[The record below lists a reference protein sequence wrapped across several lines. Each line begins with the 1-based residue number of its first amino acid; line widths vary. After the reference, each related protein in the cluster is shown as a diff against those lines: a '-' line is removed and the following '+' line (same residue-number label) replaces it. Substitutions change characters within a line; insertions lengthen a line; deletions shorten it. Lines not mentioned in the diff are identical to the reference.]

1 MSDTY
6 NAFVVDEI
14 EDQFKSSIKSLPVP
28 ELQDGFVL
36 IDVLYSS
43 LNYKDALSASGN
55 KGVTKSYPFTPGID
69 AVGKIRQSKDNN
81 LKEGDE
87 VIVTG
92 YDLGMNTNGG
102 FGEIIH
108 VPSGWVV
115 PLPNNLSME
124 EAISFGTAGIT
135 AAASVDAVLSK
146 IDAPEFP
153 VAVSGATGG
162 VGSIA
167 VGLLSKLG
175 IDVTA
180 ITGKENSSQFLKD
193 LGAKN
198 IILRDDFCSEKIRP
212 LDKTK
217 FSAGVDTVGGEILSR
232 IISQVDRH
240 GVITCCGN
248 VNSIKL
254 ETTVF
259 PFILRGIAL
268 QGIDSAESP
277 ITYKKYLWDKIASEW
292 QIGYSTS
299 SIKIIKLNELAPE
312 IDKIL
317 NGNQQ
322 GRVVVKHGE

>member
-1 MSDTY
+1 MSNTY

-14 EDQFKSSIKSLPVP
+14 EDQFKSSIKSLPLP
-28 ELQDGFVL
+28 ELKDGFVL

-69 AVGKIRQSKDNN
+69 AVGRIRQSKDNN

-115 PLPNNLSME
+115 PLPDNLSME

-146 IDAPEFP
+146 IDAPELP
-153 VAVSGATGG
+153 VVVSGATGG

-180 ITGKENSSQFLKD
+180 ITGKENSNQFLKD

-232 IISQVDRH
+232 IISQVNRH

-277 ITYKKYLWDKIASEW
+277 ISYKKYLWDKIASEW
-292 QIGYSTS
+292 QIGYSKS

-317 NGNQQ
+317 NGNQK

>member
-1 MSDTY
+1 MPDTF
-6 NAFVVDEI
+6 NAFVIDEI
-14 EDQFKSSIKSLPVP
+14 EDQFKSSIKSLPIP
-28 ELQDGFVL
+28 ELHDGCVL

-69 AVGKIRQSKDNN
+69 AVGKIRQSKDKN
-81 LKEGDE
+81 LKVGEE

-108 VPSGWVV
+108 VPSDWVV
-115 PLPNNLSME
+115 PLPDNLSME

-135 AAASVDAVLSK
+135 AAASVDAVISK
-146 IDAPEFP
+146 TDALELP
-153 VAVSGATGG
+153 VVVSGATGG

-167 VGLLSKLG
+167 VGLLSKLS

-180 ITGKENSSQFLKD
+180 ITGKKESSQFLKD
-193 LGAKN
+193 LGAKD
-198 IILRDDFCSEKIRP
+198 IILRDDFCSEKIKP

-232 IISQVDRH
+232 IISQVDRR
-240 GVITCCGN
+240 GVVTCCGN

-277 ITYKKYLWDKIASEW
+277 ISYKKYLWDKIASDW
-292 QIGYSTS
+292 QIGYSKS

-317 NGNQQ
+317 NGNQE
-322 GRVVVKHGE
+322 GRVVIKHGE

>member
-14 EDQFKSSIKSLPVP
+14 EDQFKSSIKSLPLP

-146 IDAPEFP
+146 IDAPELP

-232 IISQVDRH
+232 IISQIDRH

-277 ITYKKYLWDKIASEW
+277 VSYKKYLWDKIASEW
-292 QIGYSTS
+292 QIGYSKS

-317 NGNQQ
+317 IGNQQ

>member
-14 EDQFKSSIKSLPVP
+14 EDHFESSIKSLPLP

-69 AVGKIRQSKDNN
+69 AVGKIRQSKDKN
-81 LKEGDE
+81 LKVGDE

-115 PLPNNLSME
+115 PLPDNLSME

-135 AAASVDAVLSK
+135 AAASVDAVISK
-146 IDAPEFP
+146 TDAIELP
-153 VAVSGATGG
+153 VVVSGATGG

-167 VGLLSKLG
+167 VGLLSNLN

-180 ITGKENSSQFLKD
+180 ITGKQDSSQFLKD

-198 IILRDDFCSEKIRP
+198 IIFRDDFCSEKIRS

-217 FSAGVDTVGGEILSR
+217 FSAGVDTVGGDILSR

-240 GVITCCGN
+240 GVVTCCGN

-277 ITYKKYLWDKIASEW
+277 ISYKKYLWDKIASDW
-292 QIGYSTS
+292 QIGYSKS

>member
-1 MSDTY
+1 MPDTF
-6 NAFVVDEI
+6 NAFVIDEI
-14 EDQFKSSIKSLPVP
+14 EDQFESSIKSLPIP
-28 ELQDGFVL
+28 ELHEGCVL

-69 AVGKIRQSKDNN
+69 AVGKIRQSKDKN
-81 LKEGDE
+81 LKVGDE

-108 VPSGWVV
+108 VPSDWVV
-115 PLPNNLSME
+115 PLPDNLSME

-135 AAASVDAVLSK
+135 AAASVDAVISK
-146 IDAPEFP
+146 TDALELP

-167 VGLLSKLG
+167 VGLLSKLS

-180 ITGKENSSQFLKD
+180 ITGKKESSQFLKD
-193 LGAKN
+193 LGAKD
-198 IILRDDFCSEKIRP
+198 IISRDDFCSEKIRP

-232 IISQVDRH
+232 IISQVDRR
-240 GVITCCGN
+240 GVVTCCGN

-277 ITYKKYLWDKIASEW
+277 ISYKKYLWNKIASDW
-292 QIGYSTS
+292 QIGYSKS
-299 SIKIIKLNELAPE
+299 SIKIIKLSELAPE

-317 NGNQQ
+317 KGNQQ

>member
-1 MSDTY
+1 MSNTY

-14 EDQFKSSIKSLPVP
+14 EDQFKSSIKSLPFP

-69 AVGKIRQSKDNN
+69 AVGRIRQSKDNN

-115 PLPNNLSME
+115 PLPDNLSME

-146 IDAPEFP
+146 IDAPELP
-153 VAVSGATGG
+153 VVVSGATGG

-180 ITGKENSSQFLKD
+180 ITGKENSNQFLKD

-232 IISQVDRH
+232 IISQVNRH

-277 ITYKKYLWDKIASEW
+277 ISYKKYLWDKIAFEW
-292 QIGYSTS
+292 QIGYSKS

-317 NGNQQ
+317 NGNQK

>member
-6 NAFVVDEI
+6 DAFVVDEL
-14 EDQFKSSIKSLPVP
+14 EDQFKSSIKSLPLP

-69 AVGKIRQSKDNN
+69 AVGRIRQSKDNN

-115 PLPNNLSME
+115 PLPDNLSME

-146 IDAPEFP
+146 IDAPELP
-153 VAVSGATGG
+153 VVVSGATGG

-180 ITGKENSSQFLKD
+180 ITGKENSNQFLKD

-232 IISQVDRH
+232 IISQVNRH

-277 ITYKKYLWDKIASEW
+277 ISYKKYLWDKIASEW
-292 QIGYSTS
+292 QIGYSKS

-317 NGNQQ
+317 NGNQK

>member
-1 MSDTY
+1 MSNTY

-14 EDQFKSSIKSLPVP
+14 EDQFKSSIKSLPLP
-28 ELQDGFVL
+28 ELKDGFVL

-69 AVGKIRQSKDNN
+69 AVGRIRQSKDNN

-115 PLPNNLSME
+115 PLPENLSME
-124 EAISFGTAGIT
+124 EAIAFGTAGIT

-146 IDAPEFP
+146 IDAPELP
-153 VAVSGATGG
+153 VVVSGATGG

-180 ITGKENSSQFLKD
+180 ITGKENSNQFLKD

-198 IILRDDFCSEKIRP
+198 IILRVDFCSEKIRP

-232 IISQVDRH
+232 IISQVNRH

-277 ITYKKYLWDKIASEW
+277 ISYKKYLWDKIASEW
-292 QIGYSTS
+292 QIGYSKS

-317 NGNQQ
+317 NGNQK

>member
-14 EDQFKSSIKSLPVP
+14 EDQFKSSIKSLPLP

-36 IDVLYSS
+36 IEVLYSS

-146 IDAPEFP
+146 IDAPELP

-212 LDKTK
+212 LDKTR

-248 VNSIKL
+248 ANSIKL
-254 ETTVF
+254 EATVF

-277 ITYKKYLWDKIASEW
+277 ISYKKYLWDKIASEW
-292 QIGYSTS
+292 QIGYSKS

>member
-1 MSDTY
+1 
-6 NAFVVDEI
+6 
-14 EDQFKSSIKSLPVP
+14 
-28 ELQDGFVL
+28 
-36 IDVLYSS
+36 
-43 LNYKDALSASGN
+43 
-55 KGVTKSYPFTPGID
+55 
-69 AVGKIRQSKDNN
+69 
-81 LKEGDE
+81 
-87 VIVTG
+87 
-92 YDLGMNTNGG
+92 MNTNGG

-108 VPSGWVV
+108 VPTGWVV

-292 QIGYSTS
+292 QIGYSKS

>member
-14 EDQFKSSIKSLPVP
+14 EDQFKSSIKSLPLP

-69 AVGKIRQSKDNN
+69 AVGKIRQSKDKN
-81 LKEGDE
+81 LKVGDE

-115 PLPNNLSME
+115 PLPDNLSME

-135 AAASVDAVLSK
+135 AAASVDAVISK
-146 IDAPEFP
+146 TDAIELP
-153 VAVSGATGG
+153 VVVSGATGG

-167 VGLLSKLG
+167 VGLLSKLN

-180 ITGKENSSQFLKD
+180 ITGKQDSSQFLKD

-198 IILRDDFCSEKIRP
+198 IIFRDDFCSEKIRP

-217 FSAGVDTVGGEILSR
+217 FSAGVDTVGGDILSR

-277 ITYKKYLWDKIASEW
+277 IAYKKYLWDKIASDW
-292 QIGYSTS
+292 QIGYSKS

>member
-14 EDQFKSSIKSLPVP
+14 EDQFKSSIKSLPLP

-115 PLPNNLSME
+115 PLPDNLSME

-135 AAASVDAVLSK
+135 AAASVDAVISK
-146 IDAPEFP
+146 TDDFELP
-153 VAVSGATGG
+153 VVVSGASGG

-167 VGLLSKLG
+167 VGLLSKLS

-180 ITGKENSSQFLKD
+180 ITGKQDSSQFLKD

-198 IILRDDFCSEKIRP
+198 VFLRDDFCSEKIKP

-240 GVITCCGN
+240 GVVTCCGN

-277 ITYKKYLWDKIASEW
+277 ISYKKYLWNKIASDW
-292 QIGYSTS
+292 QIGYSKS
-299 SIKIIKLNELAPE
+299 STKIIKLNELVPE

-317 NGNQQ
+317 NGNQE

>member
-14 EDQFKSSIKSLPVP
+14 EDQFKSSIKSLPLP

-36 IDVLYSS
+36 IEVLYSS

-87 VIVTG
+87 AIVTG

-146 IDAPEFP
+146 IDAPELP

-198 IILRDDFCSEKIRP
+198 IISRDDFCSEKIRP

-277 ITYKKYLWDKIASEW
+277 ISYKKYLWDKIASEW
-292 QIGYSTS
+292 QIGYSKS

>member
-1 MSDTY
+1 MSNTY

-14 EDQFKSSIKSLPVP
+14 EDQFKSSIKSLPLP
-28 ELQDGFVL
+28 ELKDGFVL

-69 AVGKIRQSKDNN
+69 AVGRIRQSKDNN

-115 PLPNNLSME
+115 PLPENLSME
-124 EAISFGTAGIT
+124 EAIAFGTAGIT

-146 IDAPEFP
+146 IDAPELP
-153 VAVSGATGG
+153 VVVSGATGG

-180 ITGKENSSQFLKD
+180 ITGKENSNQFLKD

-232 IISQVDRH
+232 IISQVKRH

-277 ITYKKYLWDKIASEW
+277 ISYKKYLWDKIASEW
-292 QIGYSTS
+292 QIGYSKS

-317 NGNQQ
+317 NGNQK

>member
-1 MSDTY
+1 MPDTF
-6 NAFVVDEI
+6 NAFVIDEI
-14 EDQFKSSIKSLPVP
+14 EDQFKSSIKSLPIP
-28 ELQDGFVL
+28 ELYDGCVL

-69 AVGKIRQSKDNN
+69 AVGKIRQSKDKN
-81 LKEGDE
+81 LKVGEE

-108 VPSGWVV
+108 VPSDWVV
-115 PLPNNLSME
+115 PLPDNLSME

-135 AAASVDAVLSK
+135 AAASVDAVISK
-146 IDAPEFP
+146 TDALELP
-153 VAVSGATGG
+153 VVVSGATGG

-167 VGLLSKLG
+167 VGLLSKLS

-180 ITGKENSSQFLKD
+180 ITGKKESSQFLKD
-193 LGAKN
+193 LGAKD
-198 IILRDDFCSEKIRP
+198 IILRDDFCSEKIKP

-232 IISQVDRH
+232 IISQVDRR
-240 GVITCCGN
+240 GVVTCCGN

-277 ITYKKYLWDKIASEW
+277 ISYKKYLWDKIASDW
-292 QIGYSTS
+292 QIGYSKS

-317 NGNQQ
+317 NGNQE
-322 GRVVVKHGE
+322 GRVVIKHGE

>member
-1 MSDTY
+1 MSNTY

-14 EDQFKSSIKSLPVP
+14 EDQFKSSIKSLPLP

-69 AVGKIRQSKDNN
+69 AVGRIRQSKDNN
-81 LKEGDE
+81 LNEVDE
-87 VIVTG
+87 VIVSG

-115 PLPNNLSME
+115 PLPDNLSME

-146 IDAPEFP
+146 IDAPELP
-153 VAVSGATGG
+153 VVVSGATGG

-180 ITGKENSSQFLKD
+180 ITGKENSNQFLKD

-232 IISQVDRH
+232 IISQVNRH

-277 ITYKKYLWDKIASEW
+277 ISYKKYLWDKIASEW
-292 QIGYSTS
+292 QIGYSKS

-317 NGNQQ
+317 NGNQK

>member
-14 EDQFKSSIKSLPVP
+14 EDQFKSSIKSLPLP

-36 IDVLYSS
+36 IEVLYSS

-146 IDAPEFP
+146 IDAPELP

-277 ITYKKYLWDKIASEW
+277 ISYKKYLWDKIASEW
-292 QIGYSTS
+292 QIGYSKS

-317 NGNQQ
+317 IGNQQ

>member
-14 EDQFKSSIKSLPVP
+14 EDQFKSSIKSLPLP

-69 AVGKIRQSKDNN
+69 AVGRIRQSKDNN

-115 PLPNNLSME
+115 PLPDNLSME

-198 IILRDDFCSEKIRP
+198 IIIRDDFCSEKIRP

-277 ITYKKYLWDKIASEW
+277 ISYKKYLWDKIASEW
-292 QIGYSTS
+292 QIGYSKS

-317 NGNQQ
+317 LGNQQ

>member
-14 EDQFKSSIKSLPVP
+14 EDQFKSSIKSLPLP
-28 ELQDGFVL
+28 QLQDGFVL
-36 IDVLYSS
+36 IDVFYSS

-292 QIGYSTS
+292 QIGYSKS

>member
-1 MSDTY
+1 MSNTY

-14 EDQFKSSIKSLPVP
+14 EDQFKSSIKSLPLP
-28 ELQDGFVL
+28 ELKDGFVL

-69 AVGKIRQSKDNN
+69 AVGRIRQSKDNN

-115 PLPNNLSME
+115 PLPENLSME

-146 IDAPEFP
+146 IDAPELP
-153 VAVSGATGG
+153 VVVSGATGG

-180 ITGKENSSQFLKD
+180 ITGKENSNQFLKD

-277 ITYKKYLWDKIASEW
+277 ISYKKYLWDKIASEW
-292 QIGYSTS
+292 QISYSKS

-317 NGNQQ
+317 NGNQK

>member
-1 MSDTY
+1 MSNTY

-14 EDQFKSSIKSLPVP
+14 EDQFKSSIKSLPLP

-69 AVGKIRQSKDNN
+69 AVGRIRQSKDNN

-115 PLPNNLSME
+115 PLPDNLSME

-146 IDAPEFP
+146 IDAPELP

-180 ITGKENSSQFLKD
+180 ITGKENSNQFLKD

-292 QIGYSTS
+292 QIGYSKS

-317 NGNQQ
+317 NGNQK

>member
-14 EDQFKSSIKSLPVP
+14 EDQFKSSIKSLPLP

-36 IDVLYSS
+36 IEVLYSS

-69 AVGKIRQSKDNN
+69 AVGKIRQSKDKN
-81 LKEGDE
+81 LKVGDK

-292 QIGYSTS
+292 QIGYSKS

-317 NGNQQ
+317 IGNQQ

>member
-1 MSDTY
+1 MSNTY

-14 EDQFKSSIKSLPVP
+14 EDQFKSSIKLLPLP
-28 ELQDGFVL
+28 ELKDGFVL

-69 AVGKIRQSKDNN
+69 AVGRIRQSKDNN

-115 PLPNNLSME
+115 LLPENLSME
-124 EAISFGTAGIT
+124 EAIAFGTAGIT

-146 IDAPEFP
+146 IDAPELP
-153 VAVSGATGG
+153 VVVSGATGG

-180 ITGKENSSQFLKD
+180 ITGKENSNQFLKD

-232 IISQVDRH
+232 IISQVNRH

-277 ITYKKYLWDKIASEW
+277 ISYKKYLWDKIASEW
-292 QIGYSTS
+292 QIGYSKS

-317 NGNQQ
+317 NGNQK

>member
-14 EDQFKSSIKSLPVP
+14 EDQFKSSIKSLPLP

-36 IDVLYSS
+36 IEVLYSS

-146 IDAPEFP
+146 IDAPELP

-277 ITYKKYLWDKIASEW
+277 VSYKKYLWDKIASEW
-292 QIGYSTS
+292 QIGYSKS

-317 NGNQQ
+317 IGNQQ

>member
-1 MSDTY
+1 MSNTY

-14 EDQFKSSIKSLPVP
+14 EDQFKSSIKLLPLP
-28 ELQDGFVL
+28 ELKDGFVL

-69 AVGKIRQSKDNN
+69 AVGRIRQSKDNN

-115 PLPNNLSME
+115 PLPENLSME
-124 EAISFGTAGIT
+124 EAIAFGTAGIT

-146 IDAPEFP
+146 IDAPELP
-153 VAVSGATGG
+153 VVVSGATGG

-180 ITGKENSSQFLKD
+180 ITGKENSNQFLKD

-232 IISQVDRH
+232 IISQVNRH

-277 ITYKKYLWDKIASEW
+277 ISYKKYLWDKIASEW
-292 QIGYSTS
+292 QIGYSKS

-317 NGNQQ
+317 NGNQK

>member
-14 EDQFKSSIKSLPVP
+14 EDQFKSSIKSLPLP
-28 ELQDGFVL
+28 ELQDGFVF

-69 AVGKIRQSKDNN
+69 AVGKIQQSKDNN

-135 AAASVDAVLSK
+135 AAASVEAVLSK
-146 IDAPEFP
+146 IDAPELP

-167 VGLLSKLG
+167 VGLLSKLN

-180 ITGKENSSQFLKD
+180 ITGKQDSSQFLKD

-198 IILRDDFCSEKIRP
+198 IIFRDDFCSEKIRP

-277 ITYKKYLWDKIASEW
+277 IAYKKYLWDKIASDW
-292 QIGYSTS
+292 QIGYSKS
-299 SIKIIKLNELAPE
+299 SIKIIKLSELAPE

-317 NGNQQ
+317 KGNQQ

>member
-1 MSDTY
+1 MSNTY

-14 EDQFKSSIKSLPVP
+14 EDQFKSSIKSLPFP

-69 AVGKIRQSKDNN
+69 AVGRIRQSKDNN

-115 PLPNNLSME
+115 TLPDNLSME

-146 IDAPEFP
+146 IDAPELP
-153 VAVSGATGG
+153 VVVSGATGG

-180 ITGKENSSQFLKD
+180 ITGKENSNQFLKD

-232 IISQVDRH
+232 IISQVNRH

-277 ITYKKYLWDKIASEW
+277 ISYKKYLWDKIASEW
-292 QIGYSTS
+292 QIGYSKS

-317 NGNQQ
+317 NGNQK

>member
-14 EDQFKSSIKSLPVP
+14 EDQFKSSIKSLPLP

-102 FGEIIH
+102 FGEVIH

-115 PLPNNLSME
+115 PLPDNLSKE

-135 AAASVDAVLSK
+135 AAASVDAVISK
-146 IDAPEFP
+146 TDAIELP
-153 VAVSGATGG
+153 VVVSGATGG

-167 VGLLSKLG
+167 VGLLSKLN

-180 ITGKENSSQFLKD
+180 ITGKQDSSQFLKD

-198 IILRDDFCSEKIRP
+198 IIFRDDFCSEKIRP

-217 FSAGVDTVGGEILSR
+217 FSAGVDTVDGKILSR
-232 IISQVDRH
+232 INSQVNRH
-240 GVITCCGN
+240 GVDTCCRN

-268 QGIDSAESP
+268 QGFDSAESP
-277 ITYKKYLWDKIASEW
+277 ISYKKFLWDKIASVW
-292 QIGYSTS
+292 QIGYSKS

>member
-1 MSDTY
+1 MPDTF
-6 NAFVVDEI
+6 NAFVIDEI
-14 EDQFKSSIKSLPVP
+14 EDQFESSIKSLPIP
-28 ELQDGFVL
+28 ELHEGCVL

-69 AVGKIRQSKDNN
+69 AVGKIRQSKDKN
-81 LKEGDE
+81 LKVGDE

-108 VPSGWVV
+108 VPSDWVV
-115 PLPNNLSME
+115 PLPDNLSME

-135 AAASVDAVLSK
+135 AAASVDAVISK
-146 IDAPEFP
+146 TDALELP

-167 VGLLSKLG
+167 VGLLSKLS

-180 ITGKENSSQFLKD
+180 ITGKKESSQFLKD
-193 LGAKN
+193 LGAKD
-198 IILRDDFCSEKIRP
+198 IISRDDFCSEKIRP

-232 IISQVDRH
+232 IISQVDKH
-240 GVITCCGN
+240 GVVTCCGN

-277 ITYKKYLWDKIASEW
+277 ISYKKYLWDKIASEW
-292 QIGYSTS
+292 QIGYSKS

>member
-14 EDQFKSSIKSLPVP
+14 EDQFKSSIKSLPLP

-36 IDVLYSS
+36 IEVLYSS

-232 IISQVDRH
+232 LISQVDRH

-277 ITYKKYLWDKIASEW
+277 ISYKKYLWDKIASEW
-292 QIGYSTS
+292 QIGYSKS

-317 NGNQQ
+317 IGNQQ